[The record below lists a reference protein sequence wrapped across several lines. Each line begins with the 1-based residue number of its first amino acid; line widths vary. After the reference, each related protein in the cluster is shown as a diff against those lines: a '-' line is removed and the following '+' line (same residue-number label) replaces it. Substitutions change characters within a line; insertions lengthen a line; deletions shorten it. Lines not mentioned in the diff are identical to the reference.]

1 MSTLF
6 LALRLFLLTLGS
18 SPDLGNGLDVAGR
31 LRHAALLQNPAPV
44 HQPENWSL
52 WFGFFTLKRAKDK

>member
-6 LALRLFLLTLGS
+6 LALRLFLLTLGHGLNS
-18 SPDLGNGLDVAGR
+18 RHRLAIARRLGNAALFQDLG
-31 LRHAALLQNPAPV
+31 PV
-44 HQPENWSL
+44 HRPWRQSL